1 MATTNAGNGNS
12 NDGKPR
18 YNKGVEGE
26 KKDKRIYTADNRS
39 GDRPRNDYKRTG
51 GGEGY
56 SKGNGEYK
64 PRNNNGEYKPRNNN
78 GEYKPRNNNGE
89 YKPRNNNGEYKPK
102 NNNGEYKPRNNGEYK
117 PRSNDGTKRSYGNG
131 GYSNSAFNSR
141 GFDKDK
147 DEDTPVRR
155 QKPKTDNKPKEQQPD
170 KFEIINR
177 IEKEKKA
184 MKKKH
189 SESRGDSRPAKHTV
203 RPKRSGN
210 IDWTREYENDSYDDD
225 DLDMYL

>member
-1 MATTNAGNGNS
+1 MQEEIFVATTNAGNGNS

-56 SKGNGEYK
+56 SKG
-64 PRNNNGEYKPRNNN
+64 N

-155 QKPKTDNKPKEQQPD
+155 QKPKTDTTPKEQQPD

-177 IEKEKKA
+177 IEKAKKA
-184 MKKKH
+184 MTKQLTAI
-189 SESRGDSRPAKHTV
+189 SAPPPPTAWTAASVTVPAP
-203 RPKRSGN
+203 RICRSA
-210 IDWTREYENDSYDDD
+210 TC
-225 DLDMYL
+225 

>member
-1 MATTNAGNGNS
+1 MNKKFIDLYNLFVIISKNKTTHKQEEIFVVTTNAGNSNS
-12 NDGKPR
+12 NDGRPR

-26 KKDKRIYTADNRS
+26 RREKKIYTTDNRG
-39 GDRPRNDYKRTG
+39 GDRPKSDFRR
-51 GGEGY
+51 
-56 SKGNGEYK
+56 
-64 PRNNNGEYKPRNNN
+64 
-78 GEYKPRNNNGE
+78 
-89 YKPRNNNGEYKPK
+89 

-117 PRSNDGTKRSYGNG
+117 PRNNGGNGGSYGSQRSYGNG
-131 GYSNSAFNSR
+131 GYSNSGYNNR

-147 DEDTPVRR
+147 DEDTPVVRR
-155 QKPKTDNKPKEQQPD
+155 SKPKADNKPKEQQPD

-189 SESRGDSRPAKHTV
+189 TDSKGDSRPARHTV
-203 RPKRSGN
+203 KPKRSGN
-210 IDWTREYENDSYDDD
+210 IDWTKEYENDSYDDD